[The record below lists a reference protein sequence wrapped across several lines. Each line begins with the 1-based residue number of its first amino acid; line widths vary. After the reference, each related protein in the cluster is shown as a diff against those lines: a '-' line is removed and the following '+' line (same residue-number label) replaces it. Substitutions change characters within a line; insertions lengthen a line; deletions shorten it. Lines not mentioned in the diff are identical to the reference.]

1 MRIAANTGVCGGVS
15 WSSNASLCGFVV
27 VRSNT
32 WLEAARVGDAGD
44 AGDVG
49 AGDVG
54 AGDVG
59 ANGVVLMGEEGA
71 LMCGEAPSKPM
82 IDGSR

>member
-27 VRSNT
+27 VRSDT

-44 AGDVG
+44 